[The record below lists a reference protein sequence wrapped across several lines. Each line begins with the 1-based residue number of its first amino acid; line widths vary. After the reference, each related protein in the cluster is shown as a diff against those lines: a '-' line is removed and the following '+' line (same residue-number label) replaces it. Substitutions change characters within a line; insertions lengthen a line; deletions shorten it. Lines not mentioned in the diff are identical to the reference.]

1 MGPSYCYSIRPAP
14 ARPDFKELPTP
25 ASYRRRRD
33 ETIALDRWTS
43 SPRLVRRISQ
53 TAATLTVTDRHAR
66 GLLRRFLEDERERA
80 AEVRR
85 RRRRQPLQGAPTLR
99 AAHHVLENLDKAWAP
114 RSLASYTD
122 TTPDGVARLGLAC
135 LETEA
140 AWLADWP
147 GIAARSFLRRYLVRP
162 GDTIYRSKSR
172 GFAAFSNHSL
182 ERVIQ
187 RSDNWR
193 SIARELRV
201 ASLVAN
207 SRLHELAQEAGFRQM
222 LVPGSSGVFVGDFD
236 SSLPFIRFDTFLPI
250 NAAGRGR
257 CDLLVELAGLL
268 WIGDRYQALMPA
280 LFFSSEPNELMDE
293 VLATYERH
301 RRLLE
306 RAHQPG
312 EDWFGLALA
321 QKDAEG

>member
-1 MGPSYCYSIRPAP
+1 
-14 ARPDFKELPTP
+14 
-25 ASYRRRRD
+25 
-33 ETIALDRWTS
+33 
-43 SPRLVRRISQ
+43 V
-53 TAATLTVTDRHAR
+53 TVTDRHAR
-66 GLLRRFLEDERERA
+66 GLVRRFLDDERERA

-85 RRRRQPLQGAPTLR
+85 RRRRQPLHGAPTLR
-99 AAHHVLENLDKAWAP
+99 AAHRVLENLDKAWSP
-114 RSLASYTD
+114 RTLASYID
-122 TTPDGVARLGLAC
+122 TTPDGVARIGLAC
-135 LETEA
+135 LETGA
-140 AWLADWP
+140 AWLAEWP
-147 GIAARSFLRRYLVRP
+147 GIAARSFVRRYLVRP
-162 GDTIYRSKSR
+162 GDTIYRAKSR
-172 GFAAFSNHSL
+172 GQAAFSHHSL

-193 SIARELRV
+193 SIARELRL

-207 SRLHELAQEAGFRQM
+207 SRLHELAKAGAFRQM

-250 NAAGRGR
+250 SAAGRGR

-280 LFFSSEPNELMDE
+280 LFYPEEPNQLMDQ
-293 VLATYERH
+293 VLSTYERH

-306 RAHQPG
+306 RAHEPG

-321 QKDAEG
+321 QKDAGG

>member
-1 MGPSYCYSIRPAP
+1 
-14 ARPDFKELPTP
+14 
-25 ASYRRRRD
+25 
-33 ETIALDRWTS
+33 
-43 SPRLVRRISQ
+43 
-53 TAATLTVTDRHAR
+53 
-66 GLLRRFLEDERERA
+66 
-80 AEVRR
+80 
-85 RRRRQPLQGAPTLR
+85 LQGAPTLR
-99 AAHHVLENLDKAWAP
+99 AAHRVLENLDKAWAP
-114 RSLASYTD
+114 RALASYTD
-122 TTPDGVARLGLAC
+122 TTPDGVARLGLVC

-147 GIAARSFLRRYLVRP
+147 GIAARSFVRRYLVRP

-172 GFAAFSNHSL
+172 GCAAFSSHSL

-187 RSDNWR
+187 RGDNWR

-207 SRLHELAQEAGFRQM
+207 PRLLDLAQSGGFRQM
-222 LVPGSSGVFVGDFD
+222 LVPASSGVFVGNFD
-236 SSLPFIRFDTFLPI
+236 ASLSFIRFDTFLPI
-250 NAAGRGR
+250 SAAGRGR

-280 LFFSSEPNELMDE
+280 LVFPSEPNAVMDE

-306 RAHQPG
+306 RQHEPG

-321 QKDAEG
+321 QKNET

>member
-1 MGPSYCYSIRPAP
+1 MARKAP
-14 ARPDFKELPTP
+14 QVALP
-25 ASYRRRRD
+25 
-33 ETIALDRWTS
+33 
-43 SPRLVRRISQ
+43 V
-53 TAATLTVTDRHAR
+53 TVTDRHAR
-66 GLLRRFLEDERERA
+66 GLVRRFLDDERQRA

-85 RRRRQPLQGAPTLR
+85 RRRRQPLQGAPSLR
-99 AAHHVLENLDKAWAP
+99 AAHRVLENLDKAWSP
-114 RSLASYTD
+114 RTLASYID
-122 TTPDGVARLGLAC
+122 TTADGVARLGLAC

-147 GIAARSFLRRYLVRP
+147 GVAARSFVRRYLVRP

-172 GFAAFSNHSL
+172 GHAAFSNHSL

-187 RSDNWR
+187 RGQNWR

-207 SRLHELAQEAGFRQM
+207 LRLYELAKAGGFKQM

-236 SSLPFIRFDTFLPI
+236 ASLPFIRFDTFLPI
-250 NAAGRGR
+250 NAARRGR

-268 WIGDRYQALMPA
+268 WIGDRYGLLMPA
-280 LFFSSEPNELMDE
+280 LFYPVEPNELMDE

-306 RAHQPG
+306 VAHEPG

-321 QKDAEG
+321 QKDD

>member
-1 MGPSYCYSIRPAP
+1 M
-14 ARPDFKELPTP
+14 ARRT
-25 ASYRRRRD
+25 
-33 ETIALDRWTS
+33 
-43 SPRLVRRISQ
+43 
-53 TAATLTVTDRHAR
+53 TARTDPHLTVTDRHAR

-85 RRRRQPLQGAPTLR
+85 RRRRQPLHGAPSLR
-99 AAHHVLENLDKAWAP
+99 AAHRVLEKHDRAWAP

-140 AWLADWP
+140 AWLADSP

-172 GFAAFSNHSL
+172 GHAAFSSHSL

-187 RSDNWR
+187 RGDNWR

-207 SRLHELAQEAGFRQM
+207 PRLYDLAKDADFRQM
-222 LVPGSSGVFVGDFD
+222 LVPGWSGVFVGNFD
-236 SSLPFIRFDTFLPI
+236 SGLPFIRFDTFLPI
-250 NAAGRGR
+250 TAAGRGR

-280 LFFSSEPNELMDE
+280 LFFPDEPNELMDD

-306 RAHQPG
+306 RAHEPG

-321 QKDAEG
+321 QKDARG

>member
-1 MGPSYCYSIRPAP
+1 MRGGCCAASSRTSASVRPRCADADVASRCRAHAP
-14 ARPDFKELPTP
+14 CAPRTTCSRISTRPG
-25 ASYRRRRD
+25 RRD
-33 ETIALDRWTS
+33 R
-43 SPRLVRRISQ
+43 SPPIPTRRPTGS
-53 TAATLTVTDRHAR
+53 
-66 GLLRRFLEDERERA
+66 RA
-80 AEVRR
+80 WVS
-85 RRRRQPLQGAPTLR
+85 P
-99 AAHHVLENLDKAWAP
+99 V
-114 RSLASYTD
+114 S
-122 TTPDGVARLGLAC
+122 
-135 LETEA
+135 TEA

-207 SRLHELAQEAGFRQM
+207 SRLHELAQQAGFRQM

-250 NAAGRGR
+250 SAAGRGR

-268 WIGDRYQALMPA
+268 WIGDGYQALMPA
-280 LFFSSEPNELMDE
+280 LFFPAERNDLMDE

-306 RAHQPG
+306 RAHEAG

-321 QKDAEG
+321 QKGAGDDRS

>member
-1 MGPSYCYSIRPAP
+1 
-14 ARPDFKELPTP
+14 
-25 ASYRRRRD
+25 
-33 ETIALDRWTS
+33 
-43 SPRLVRRISQ
+43 
-53 TAATLTVTDRHAR
+53 
-66 GLLRRFLEDERERA
+66 LRRFLEDERERA

-207 SRLHELAQEAGFRQM
+207 LRLHELAKAGGFRQM
-222 LVPGSSGVFVGDFD
+222 LVPGYSGVFVGDFASD
-236 SSLPFIRFDTFLPI
+236 LPFVRFDTFLPI
-250 NAAGRGR
+250 RAAAGRGR

-268 WIGDRYQALMPA
+268 WTGDRYRELMPA
-280 LFFSSEPNELMDE
+280 LFYPFETNELMDG

-301 RRLLE
+301 RSLLE
-306 RAHQPG
+306 RTHEPG

-321 QKDAEG
+321 QKDAGD

>member
-1 MGPSYCYSIRPAP
+1 LGRRTPETVAP
-14 ARPDFKELPTP
+14 
-25 ASYRRRRD
+25 
-33 ETIALDRWTS
+33 
-43 SPRLVRRISQ
+43 
-53 TAATLTVTDRHAR
+53 LTVTDRHAR

-85 RRRRQPLQGAPTLR
+85 RRRRQPLHGAPTLR
-99 AAHHVLENLDKAWAP
+99 AAHRVLENLDKAWSP
-114 RSLASYTD
+114 RALASYTD

-140 AWLADWP
+140 AWLADSP

-172 GFAAFSNHSL
+172 GHAAFSNHSL

-187 RSDNWR
+187 RGNNWR
-193 SIARELRV
+193 SIAGELRV

-207 SRLHELAQEAGFRQM
+207 QRLHELAREGGFRQM

-236 SSLPFIRFDTFLPI
+236 ASLPFIRFDTFLPI
-250 NAAGRGR
+250 SAAGRGR

-268 WIGDRYQALMPA
+268 WFGDGYQALMPA
-280 LFFSSEPNELMDE
+280 LVFPGEPNALMDQ
-293 VLATYERH
+293 VLVTYERH

-306 RAHQPG
+306 RTHEPD

-321 QKDAEG
+321 QKDAAG

>member
-1 MGPSYCYSIRPAP
+1 L
-14 ARPDFKELPTP
+14 ARKNEQSDPP
-25 ASYRRRRD
+25 
-33 ETIALDRWTS
+33 
-43 SPRLVRRISQ
+43 V
-53 TAATLTVTDRHAR
+53 TVTDRHAR
-66 GLLRRFLEDERERA
+66 GLVRRFLDDERQRA

-85 RRRRQPLQGAPTLR
+85 RRRRQPLQGAPSLR
-99 AAHHVLENLDKAWAP
+99 AAHRILEGLDKAWSP
-114 RSLASYTD
+114 RCFASYID

-140 AWLADWP
+140 SWLAEWP
-147 GIAARSFLRRYLVRP
+147 GIAARSFVRRYLVRP

-172 GFAAFSNHSL
+172 GHAAFSHHSL

-207 SRLHELAQEAGFRQM
+207 VRLHELATEAGFRQM
-222 LVPGSSGVFVGDFD
+222 LVPGFSGVFVGDFEPG
-236 SSLPFIRFDTFLPI
+236 LPFIRFDTFLPI
-250 NAAGRGR
+250 AAAGRGR

-268 WIGDRYQALMPA
+268 WTGDRYKELMPA
-280 LFFSSEPNELMDE
+280 LFYPVEPNELMDA

-306 RAHQPG
+306 PPHEPG

-321 QKDAEG
+321 QRDAES